1 MTHTKYLLLCET
13 ANKCNESYYKHH
25 ISLISDIEFDNI
37 IAMIEEAEAQH
48 PEWVTP
54 ASPTQ
59 HVGSDLG
66 STPVAPSQCSAVA
79 PLKEFAKAD
88 HAIPMLSTA
97 KVKKVEDLVKWMQKT
112 AKKTGDDIFTIEWKY
127 DGLSCSLIYQD
138 GQLVRAATR
147 GNGDTGDDVT
157 AHARLMPT
165 IPNEIPLKGRVEVR
179 GEVVMPFAAFNK
191 WNEEHPN
198 DRLANPRNAASGSLK
213 SLDPNV
219 VVERGL
225 EFYAYDL
232 MLDGTQEEP
241 IKIHDFDYD
250 LYEIEQSY
258 KRSLLLAR
266 SIGFTLMRS
275 DCALTGDYYGTITL
289 KAHGD
294 NIASFVS
301 GIIVDCERVRPSL
314 PVAVDGLVI
323 KINDTTKREMLGRTE
338 HHPHYLVAYKFGAP
352 TYETVLRNVEY
363 TIGEKTGKRTP
374 VAHFD
379 PVVINGATITKASC
393 GSEATWEKK
402 NLQIGDRILVC
413 LSNDVIPQVVGKAE

>member
-25 ISLISDIEFDNI
+25 VSLISDIEFDNI
-37 IAMIEEAEAQH
+37 IAMIEQAEAQH

-66 STPVAPSQCSAVA
+66 STPVSSTVTSVA

-88 HAIPMLSTA
+88 HDIPMLSTA

-157 AHARLMPT
+157 AHALLMPT

-191 WNEEHPN
+191 WNEEHPT
-198 DRLANPRNAASGSLK
+198 DVLANPRNAASGSLK

-241 IKIHDFDYD
+241 IIVRIGTDKVFGR
-250 LYEIEQSY
+250 LTNVELSEIQSSHY
-258 KRSLLLAR
+258 TKLQLLR
-266 SIGFTLMRS
+266 TLE
-275 DCALTGDYYGTITL
+275 
-289 KAHGD
+289 
-294 NIASFVS
+294 FVS
-301 GIIVDCERVRPSL
+301 LGFAETCVEDIAGMLSYRERKRNSL
-314 PVAVDGLVI
+314 PIAVDGLVI
-323 KINDTTKREMLGRTE
+323 KILDSTKRDMLGRTE

-402 NLQIGDRILVC
+402 NIQIGDRILVC
-413 LSNDVIPQVVGKAE
+413 LSNDVIPQVVGKSE

>member
-1 MTHTKYLLLCET
+1 MTHQEYNLLCKT
-13 ANKCNESYYKHH
+13 VNELNDAYYKQHK
-25 ISLISDIEFDNI
+25 SLVPDSIFDYYL
-37 IAMIEEAEAQH
+37 AQIEEAEAEH

-66 STPVAPSQCSAVA
+66 STPTTAEGVTTPSSAEVA
-79 PLKEFAKAD
+79 PLKEFAKVN

-97 KVKKVEDLVKWMQKT
+97 KFKTVEGLVKWMQKT
-112 AKKTGDDIFTIEWKY
+112 AKKTGDDLFTIEWKY

-232 MLDGTQEEP
+232 MLG
-241 IKIHDFDYD
+241 
-250 LYEIEQSY
+250 
-258 KRSLLLAR
+258 
-266 SIGFTLMRS
+266 G
-275 DCALTGDYYGTITL
+275 CTGGRIILGDGTITSPKAYYNYTYAVNEHQCAL
-289 KAHGD
+289 KALSNMGFSLSD
-294 NIASFVS
+294 YCTVALRCDENYIDD
-301 GIIVDCERVRPSL
+301 IVKRFEKNRREM
-314 PVAVDGLVI
+314 PVATDGLVV
-323 KINDTTKREMLGRTE
+323 KINSTHHRSMLGRTE

-352 TYETVLRNVEY
+352 TYETTLRKVEY

-393 GSEATWEKK
+393 GSVATLEKK
-402 NLQIGDRILVC
+402 NIHIGDRILVC
-413 LSNDVIPQVVGKAE
+413 LSNDVIPQVVGKA

>member
-13 ANKCNESYYKHH
+13 ANKCNDSYYKHH

-37 IAMIEEAEAQH
+37 MAMIEEAEVEH

-66 STPVAPSQCSAVA
+66 STPTVPSVNGGV
-79 PLKEFAKAD
+79 LTHFAKVN

-112 AKKTGDDIFTIEWKY
+112 TEKTGDYFYTIEWKY
-127 DGLSCSLIYQD
+127 DGLSCSIIYQD
-138 GQLVRAATR
+138 GQLIRAATR

-191 WNEEHPN
+191 WNDEHPN

-232 MLDGTQEEP
+232 MLDGCNTVGAFIYDEMRYDFNITAESH
-241 IKIHDFDYD
+241 IHA
-250 LYEIEQSY
+250 LKALSY
-258 KRSLLLAR
+258 
-266 SIGFTLMRS
+266 IGFKLCENSSVLSTR
-275 DCALTGDYYGTITL
+275 IEEVI
-289 KAHGD
+289 K
-294 NIASFVS
+294 SF
-301 GIIVDCERVRPSL
+301 ERKRNDL
-314 PVAVDGLVI
+314 PVAVDGLVV
-323 KINDTTKREMLGRTE
+323 KINNTAKREMLGRTE

-352 TYETVLRNVEY
+352 TYETTLRKVEY

-379 PVVINGATITKASC
+379 PVTINGATITKASC
-393 GSEATWEKK
+393 GSVATWEKK
-402 NLQIGDRILVC
+402 NIQIGDRILVC
-413 LSNDVIPQVVGKAE
+413 LSNDVIPQVVGKA

>member
-13 ANKCNESYYKHH
+13 ANKCNDSYYKHH

-37 IAMIEEAEAQH
+37 MAMIEEAEAEH

-66 STPVAPSQCSAVA
+66 STPVSSAVTSVA

-88 HAIPMLSTA
+88 HVIPMLSTA
-97 KVKKVEDLVKWMQKT
+97 KVKKVEDLVRWMQKT

-165 IPNEIPLKGRVEVR
+165 IPNEIPLKGMVEVR

-191 WNEEHPN
+191 WNAEHPN

-232 MLDGTQEEP
+232 MLCASDEKVLVSDKINNIIAGRKEYMDVSLVIEKHDLSLRVLDGLGFKMLDAFC
-241 IKIHDFDYD
+241 ISD
-250 LYEIEQSY
+250 LGLVSAQV
-258 KRSLLLAR
+258 
-266 SIGFTLMRS
+266 
-275 DCALTGDYYGTITL
+275 
-289 KAHGD
+289 
-294 NIASFVS
+294 SFS
-301 GIIVDCERVRPSL
+301 ETVRTKL

-323 KINDTTKREMLGRTE
+323 KINNTTKREMLGRTE

-402 NLQIGDRILVC
+402 NIHIGDRILVC
-413 LSNDVIPQVVGKAE
+413 LSNDVIPQVVGKA

>member
-1 MTHTKYLLLCET
+1 MTHSEYTVFCRIV
-13 ANKCNESYYKHH
+13 NELNDAYYKNHE
-25 ISLISDIEFDNI
+25 SKVSDATFDYYFH
-37 IAMIEEAEAQH
+37 MIEEAEAQH

-54 ASPTQ
+54 DSPTQ

-66 STPVAPSQCSAVA
+66 STPVSSAATSVT
-79 PLKEFAKAD
+79 PLKEFAKVS
-88 HAIPMLSTA
+88 HVVPMLSTA

-112 AKKTGDDIFTIEWKY
+112 AKKTGDDLFTIEWKY

-147 GNGDTGDDVT
+147 GDGDTGDDVT

-232 MLDGTQEEP
+232 MLGEDSIYVG
-241 IKIHDFDYD
+241 
-250 LYEIEQSY
+250 SY
-258 KRSLLLAR
+258 KTGNELFKLASSDHHASLSFLYSFMHFNMLNYDVLGIDNVCDTVRRFEKSRS
-266 SIGFTLMRS
+266 
-275 DCALTGDYYGTITL
+275 
-289 KAHGD
+289 
-294 NIASFVS
+294 
-301 GIIVDCERVRPSL
+301 SL
-314 PVAVDGLVI
+314 PIAVDGLVI
-323 KINDTTKREMLGRTE
+323 KVRKSDKREMLGRTE

-402 NLQIGDRILVC
+402 NLHIGDRILVC
-413 LSNDVIPQVVGKAE
+413 LSNDVIPQVVGKA

>member
-13 ANKCNESYYKHH
+13 ANKCNDSYYKHH

-37 IAMIEEAEAQH
+37 MAMIEEAEAQH

-66 STPVAPSQCSAVA
+66 STPVSSAQCSAVS
-79 PLKEFAKAD
+79 PLKEFAKVN

-97 KVKKVEDLVKWMQKT
+97 KFKKVEGLVKWMQKT
-112 AKKTGDDIFTIEWKY
+112 AKKTGDDLFTIEWKY

-179 GEVVMPFAAFNK
+179 GEVVMPFAAFNR
-191 WNEEHPN
+191 WNDEHPN

-225 EFYAYDL
+225 EFYAYDFIPEEHWSEEKQHRL
-232 MLDGTQEEP
+232 SCQYHACALAML
-241 IKIHDFDYD
+241 IDY
-250 LYEIEQSY
+250 
-258 KRSLLLAR
+258 
-266 SIGFTLMRS
+266 GFQVAKYMTIALRS
-275 DCALTGDYYGTITL
+275 DL
-289 KAHGD
+289 HGID
-294 NIASFVS
+294 DVVKHFEKQRK
-301 GIIVDCERVRPSL
+301 DM
-314 PVAVDGLVI
+314 PVATDGLVV
-323 KINDTTKREMLGRTE
+323 KIDNTHNREMLGRTE

-379 PVVINGATITKASC
+379 PVTINGATITKASC
-393 GSEATWEKK
+393 GSEATWNKK
-402 NLQIGDRILVC
+402 NIQIGDRILVC
-413 LSNDVIPQVVGKAE
+413 LSNDVIPQVVGKA

>member
-1 MTHTKYLLLCET
+1 MTHEEYTLLCKT
-13 ANKCNESYYKHH
+13 VNHLNDQYYKHH
-25 ISLISDIEFDNI
+25 ISEVPDSLYDYYF
-37 IAMIEEAEAQH
+37 AQIEEAEAQH

-66 STPVAPSQCSAVA
+66 STPTTAEGVTTPSSAEVA
-79 PLKEFAKAD
+79 PLKEFAKVN
-88 HAIPMLSTA
+88 HAVPMLSTA

-112 AKKTGDDIFTIEWKY
+112 AKKTGDDLFTIEWKY

-165 IPNEIPLKGRVEVR
+165 IPNEIPLMGRVEVR

-191 WNEEHPN
+191 WNAEHPN

-232 MLDGTQEEP
+232 MQGEDSIYIG
-241 IKIHDFDYD
+241 
-250 LYEIEQSY
+250 SY
-258 KRSLLLAR
+258 KTGNELFKLASSDHHASLSFLHSSMRFNMRNYDVLGIDNVCDTVRRFEKSRS
-266 SIGFTLMRS
+266 
-275 DCALTGDYYGTITL
+275 
-289 KAHGD
+289 
-294 NIASFVS
+294 
-301 GIIVDCERVRPSL
+301 SL
-314 PVAVDGLVI
+314 PIAVDGLVI
-323 KINDTTKREMLGRTE
+323 KVRKSAKREMLGRTD

-402 NLQIGDRILVC
+402 NLHIGDSILVC
-413 LSNDVIPQVVGKAE
+413 LSNDVIPQVVGKA

>member
-13 ANKCNESYYKHH
+13 ANKCNDSYYKNHV
-25 ISLISDIEFDNI
+25 SLISDVAFDNI
-37 IAMIEEAEAQH
+37 MTMIEEAEAQH
-48 PEWVTP
+48 PEWITP
-54 ASPTQ
+54 DSPTQ

-66 STPVAPSQCSAVA
+66 STPVPSATIPVV
-79 PLKEFAKAD
+79 PIKEFAKVN

-112 AKKTGDDIFTIEWKY
+112 AKKTGDDLFTIEWKY

-165 IPNEIPLKGRVEVR
+165 IPNEIPLNGRVEVR

-191 WNEEHPN
+191 WNDEHPN
-198 DRLANPRNAASGSLK
+198 DRLANPRNAASGSIK

-232 MLDGTQEEP
+232 MQGEDSIYIG
-241 IKIHDFDYD
+241 
-250 LYEIEQSY
+250 SY
-258 KRSLLLAR
+258 KTGNKLFKLASSDHHASLSLLHGFMHFNMLNYDVLGIDNVCDTVRRFEKSR
-266 SIGFTLMRS
+266 S
-275 DCALTGDYYGTITL
+275 
-289 KAHGD
+289 
-294 NIASFVS
+294 
-301 GIIVDCERVRPSL
+301 SL
-314 PVAVDGLVI
+314 PIAVDGLVI
-323 KINDTTKREMLGRTE
+323 KVRKSAKREMLGRTD

-352 TYETVLRNVEY
+352 TYETTLRKVEY
-363 TIGEKTGKRTP
+363 TIGDKTGKRTP

-379 PVVINGATITKASC
+379 PVTINGATITKASC

-402 NLQIGDRILVC
+402 NINIGDRILVC
-413 LSNDVIPQVVGKAE
+413 LSNDVIPQVVCKA

>member
-13 ANKCNESYYKHH
+13 ANKCNDSYYKHH

-37 IAMIEEAEAQH
+37 MAMIEQAEAEH

-66 STPVAPSQCSAVA
+66 STPTVPSVNGGV
-79 PLKEFAKAD
+79 LTHFAKVN

-112 AKKTGDDIFTIEWKY
+112 TEKTGDYFYTIEWKY
-127 DGLSCSLIYQD
+127 DGLSCSIIYQD
-138 GQLVRAATR
+138 GQLIRAATR

-179 GEVVMPFAAFNK
+179 GEVVMPFAAFNR

-232 MLDGTQEEP
+232 ILGNDVPFTIIGTGLSATNNLRAAEEHFTALSALLSLGF
-241 IKIHDFDYD
+241 KSHDHD
-250 LYEIEQSY
+250 LTALNWNDVENIVRIREEQ
-258 KRSLLLAR
+258 RSQL
-266 SIGFTLMRS
+266 S
-275 DCALTGDYYGTITL
+275 
-289 KAHGD
+289 
-294 NIASFVS
+294 
-301 GIIVDCERVRPSL
+301 
-314 PVAVDGLVI
+314 VAVDGLVI
-323 KINDTTKREMLGRTE
+323 KINNTTKRDMLGRTD

-352 TYETVLRNVEY
+352 TYETILRNVEY

-379 PVVINGATITKASC
+379 AVTINGATITKASC

-402 NLQIGDRILVC
+402 GINVGDRILVC
-413 LSNDVIPQVVGKAE
+413 LSNDVIPQVVGKA

>member
-1 MTHTKYLLLCET
+1 MTHKEYILLCKT
-13 ANKCNESYYKHH
+13 VNHLNNQYYKNH
-25 ISLISDIEFDNI
+25 ISEVPDSLYDYYFAQIEQ
-37 IAMIEEAEAQH
+37 AEAQH

-66 STPVAPSQCSAVA
+66 STPVTANRCSAVS
-79 PLKEFAKAD
+79 PLKEFAKVN
-88 HAIPMLSTA
+88 HVVPMLSTA
-97 KVKKVEDLVKWMQKT
+97 KVKKVDDLVKWMQKT
-112 AKKTGDDIFTIEWKY
+112 AKKTGDDLFTIEWKY

-191 WNEEHPN
+191 WNVEHPN

-225 EFYAYDL
+225 EFYAYDFIPEEHWCEEKQHRL
-232 MLDGTQEEP
+232 SCQYHACALAML
-241 IKIHDFDYD
+241 IDY
-250 LYEIEQSY
+250 
-258 KRSLLLAR
+258 
-266 SIGFTLMRS
+266 GFQVAKYMTIALRS
-275 DCALTGDYYGTITL
+275 DL
-289 KAHGD
+289 HGID
-294 NIASFVS
+294 DVVKHFEKQRK
-301 GIIVDCERVRPSL
+301 DM
-314 PVAVDGLVI
+314 PVATDGLVA
-323 KINDTTKREMLGRTE
+323 KIDNTHNREMLGRTE

-363 TIGEKTGKRTP
+363 TIGSKTGKRTP

-379 PVVINGATITKASC
+379 PVTINGATITKASC

-402 NLQIGDRILVC
+402 NLHIGDRILVC
-413 LSNDVIPQVVGKAE
+413 LSNDVIPQVVGKA

>member
-1 MTHTKYLLLCET
+1 MTHIEYTIL
-13 ANKCNESYYKHH
+13 CNEVNRLNDQYYKNHT
-25 ISLISDIEFDNI
+25 SEVSDQVFDFYLDQI
-37 IAMIEEAEAQH
+37 KQAEAQH

-66 STPVAPSQCSAVA
+66 STPVSSAQCSAVS
-79 PLKEFAKAD
+79 PLKEFAKVNHD
-88 HAIPMLSTA
+88 VPMLSTA
-97 KVKKVEDLVKWMQKT
+97 KVKKVEDLVKWMKKT
-112 AKKTGDDIFTIEWKY
+112 AKKTGDDLFTIEWKY

-147 GNGDTGDDVT
+147 GDGDTGDDVT

-191 WNEEHPN
+191 WNETHPN

-232 MLDGTQEEP
+232 MLDGTQEDVTLTKKSLNMRNEWYDDESIFF
-241 IKIHDFDYD
+241 IKDVMSRHRESLTMLQWLKFKRLNYSSFLINVHDN
-250 LYEIEQSY
+250 LQEHILNMENR
-258 KRSLLLAR
+258 RSQ
-266 SIGFTLMRS
+266 
-275 DCALTGDYYGTITL
+275 
-289 KAHGD
+289 
-294 NIASFVS
+294 
-301 GIIVDCERVRPSL
+301 L

-338 HHPHYLVAYKFGAP
+338 HHPHFLVAYKFGAP
-352 TYETVLRNVEY
+352 TYETILRNVEY

-379 PVVINGATITKASC
+379 PVTINGATITKASC

-402 NLQIGDRILVC
+402 NLHIGDRILVC
-413 LSNDVIPQVVGKAE
+413 LSNDVIPQVVGKA